1 MICAIIYEVLRGLL
15 LNLLILFVINM
26 AIFGQARNEWN
37 LKLVSVPLTR
47 RQPFQH
53 FVCLPG
59 CLKLT
64 R

>member
-37 LKLVSVPLTR
+37 LKLVSVPLTVGNLSNTLCAC
-47 RQPFQH
+47 QD
-53 FVCLPG
+53 V
-59 CLKLT
+59 
-64 R
+64 